1 MNKFFKYTFIAL
13 LGVLTLG
20 LSSCTDEYE
29 YTPTSKTELGGNA
42 YLVSEGSTAISF
54 LPSAEQSFTF
64 QVSRVDSTEAQTVG
78 LSSSNEK
85 FTVPATVS
93 FAAGQKTAEVKVSFN
108 IATGTS
114 EKTRIAITDAEKYYY
129 AATVLDYTITRYQAY
144 SGTYVASLASASGHG
159 FEIQTPCY
167 QIGAG
172 KFMIPADPEH
182 GYEYDIVFSIDKDNN
197 VIVAPQPAWNHPS
210 YGAVY
215 VMGNA
220 EGDAAADG
228 SGSGVA
234 GTYDPETGMVSMAMY
249 HFVPNTGSFGT
260 LDDVFVFDEK
270 PAL

>member
-1 MNKFFKYTFIAL
+1 MNKFFKYAFIAL

-42 YLVSEGSTAISF
+42 FLVSDGSTAISY
-54 LPSAEQSFTF
+54 LPTAEQSFTF
-64 QVSRVDSTEAQTVG
+64 KVSRIDSTEAQTVG
-78 LSSSNEK
+78 LSSSNDK

-93 FAAGQKTAEVKVSFN
+93 FAAGQGTAEVKVNFD
-108 IATGTS
+108 IAAGTS

-129 AATVLDYTITRYQAY
+129 AATVLDYSITRYQAY
-144 SGTYVASLASASGHG
+144 SGTYVSNFPGP

-167 QIGAG
+167 KIGAG
-172 KFMIPADPEH
+172 KFMVPADPEN
-182 GYEYDIVFSIDKDNN
+182 GYEYDIVFSIDEKNN

-220 EGDAAADG
+220 EGDAVADG

-234 GTYDPETGMVSMAMY
+234 GTYDPETGVVSMAMF
-249 HFVPNTGSFGT
+249 HFIPNTGSFGT
-260 LDDVFVFDEK
+260 KDDVFVFNEK

>member
-64 QVSRVDSTEAQTVG
+64 QVSRVDSTEAQTVS

-144 SGTYVASLASASGHG
+144 SGTYVASDQLLD
-159 FEIQTPCY
+159 FQIQTPCY

-172 KFMIPADPEH
+172 KFMIPADPEK

>member
-29 YTPTSKTELGGNA
+29 YTPASKTELGGNA
-42 YLVSEGSTAISF
+42 FLVSEGSTAKSF
-54 LPSAEQSFTF
+54 LPEAVQSFTF
-64 QVSRVDSTEAQTVG
+64 KVSRIDSTEAQTVG

-93 FAAGQKTAEVKVSFN
+93 FAAGQGTAEVKVNFD
-108 IATGTS
+108 IAAGTS

-129 AATVLDYTITRYQAY
+129 AATVLDYTITRYLAY
-144 SGTYVASLASASGHG
+144 NGTYVSNGLLR

-167 QIGAG
+167 KIGAG
-172 KFMIPADPEH
+172 QFMVPADPEN
-182 GYEYDIVFSIDKDNN
+182 GYEYDIVFSIDEKNN
-197 VIVAPQPAWNHPS
+197 VIVAPQPAWNHPT

-220 EGDAAADG
+220 EGDAVADG
-228 SGSGVA
+228 SGSDVA
-234 GTYDPETGMVSMAMY
+234 GTYDPETGMVTMAMY
-249 HFVPNTGSFGT
+249 HFIPNTGSFGT
-260 LDDVFVFDEK
+260 FDDIFVFDEK

>member
-42 YLVSEGSTAISF
+42 FLVSEGSTAISY
-54 LPSAEQSFTF
+54 LPTAEQSFTF
-64 QVSRVDSTEAQTVG
+64 KVSRVDSTEAQTVG

-93 FAAGQKTAEVKVSFN
+93 FAAGQKTAEVKVSFD

-144 SGTYVASLASASGHG
+144 SGTYVANGLG
-159 FEIQTPCY
+159 FEIQTPRSLDFKTKTISYVCTTVSLVTCDG
-167 QIGAG
+167 I
-172 KFMIPADPEH
+172 IEH
-182 GYEYDIVFSIDKDNN
+182 GCSIVILLCISD
-197 VIVAPQPAWNHPS
+197 
-210 YGAVY
+210 
-215 VMGNA
+215 
-220 EGDAAADG
+220 GD
-228 SGSGVA
+228 
-234 GTYDPETGMVSMAMY
+234 T
-249 HFVPNTGSFGT
+249 SF
-260 LDDVFVFDEK
+260 L
-270 PAL
+270 

>member
-64 QVSRVDSTEAQTVG
+64 QVSRVDSTEAQTVS

-144 SGTYVASLASASGHG
+144 SGTYVASDQLLN
-159 FEIQTPCY
+159 FQIQTPCY

-172 KFMIPADPEH
+172 KFMIPADPEK

-197 VIVAPQPAWNHPS
+197 VIVAPQPAWNHPK

-220 EGDAAADG
+220 EGDAAANG

>member
-20 LSSCTDEYE
+20 LSACTDEYE

-42 YLVSEGSTAISF
+42 FLVSEGSTAKSF
-54 LPSAEQSFTF
+54 LPTAEQSFTF
-64 QVSRVDSTEAQTVG
+64 KVSRVDSTEAQTVG

-93 FAAGQKTAEVKVSFN
+93 FAAGQKTAEVKVSFD

-129 AATVLDYTITRYQAY
+129 AATVLDYTITRYQSY
-144 SGTYVASLASASGHG
+144 TGTYVANGLD
-159 FEIQTPCY
+159 FQIQTPCY
-167 QIGAG
+167 MIGAG
-172 KFMIPADPEH
+172 KFMVPADPAN

-215 VMGNA
+215 VIGNA
-220 EGDAAADG
+220 DGDAAADG

-234 GTYDPETGMVSMAMY
+234 GTYDPETGVVTMAMY
-249 HFVPNTGSFGT
+249 NFIPNTVSFGT
-260 LDDVFVFDEK
+260 FDDVFVFDEK

>member
-64 QVSRVDSTEAQTVG
+64 QVSRVDSTEAQTVS

-108 IATGTS
+108 IATGTYETNLHQYVKFLIGFFLIHII
-114 EKTRIAITDAEKYYY
+114 EKIHNVRI
-129 AATVLDYTITRYQAY
+129 
-144 SGTYVASLASASGHG
+144 GH
-159 FEIQTPCY
+159 TP
-167 QIGAG
+167 IGIGEAHLTFFYFG
-172 KFMIPADPEH
+172 ETC
-182 GYEYDIVFSIDKDNN
+182 IVF
-197 VIVAPQPAWNHPS
+197 H
-210 YGAVY
+210 
-215 VMGNA
+215 
-220 EGDAAADG
+220 
-228 SGSGVA
+228 
-234 GTYDPETGMVSMAMY
+234 
-249 HFVPNTGSFGT
+249 
-260 LDDVFVFDEK
+260 
-270 PAL
+270 

>member
-64 QVSRVDSTEAQTVG
+64 QVSRVDSTEAQTVS

-93 FAAGQKTAEVKVSFN
+93 FAAGQKTAEVKVSFD

-129 AATVLDYTITRYQAY
+129 AATVLDYTITRYQSY
-144 SGTYVASLASASGHG
+144 SGTYVADANGLG
-159 FEIQTPCY
+159 FELHTPCY
-167 QIGAG
+167 MIGAG
-172 KFMIPADPEH
+172 KFMVPADPAN
-182 GYEYDIVFSIDKDNN
+182 GYEYDIVFSI
-197 VIVAPQPAWNHPS
+197 
-210 YGAVY
+210 G
-215 VMGNA
+215 
-220 EGDAAADG
+220 
-228 SGSGVA
+228 
-234 GTYDPETGMVSMAMY
+234 
-249 HFVPNTGSFGT
+249 
-260 LDDVFVFDEK
+260 
-270 PAL
+270 

>member
-42 YLVSEGSTAISF
+42 FLVSEGSTAKSF
-54 LPSAEQSFTF
+54 LPEAEQSFTF
-64 QVSRVDSTEAQTVG
+64 KVSRIDSTEAQTVG
-78 LSSSNEK
+78 LSSSNDK

-93 FAAGQKTAEVKVSFN
+93 FAAGQGTAEVKVNFD
-108 IATGTS
+108 IAAGTS
-114 EKTRIAITDAEKYYY
+114 EKPRIAITDAEKYYY
-129 AATVLDYTITRYQAY
+129 AATVLDYSITRYLAY
-144 SGTYVASLASASGHG
+144 SGTYVADPGFLG

-167 QIGAG
+167 KIGAG
-172 KFMIPADPEH
+172 KFMVPADPEN

-197 VIVAPQPAWNHPS
+197 VIVAPQPAWNHPK

-220 EGDAAADG
+220 EGDAVADG

-234 GTYDPETGMVSMAMY
+234 GTYDPETGVVSMAMF
-249 HFVPNTGSFGT
+249 HFIPNTGSFGT
-260 LDDVFVFDEK
+260 KDDVFVFNEK